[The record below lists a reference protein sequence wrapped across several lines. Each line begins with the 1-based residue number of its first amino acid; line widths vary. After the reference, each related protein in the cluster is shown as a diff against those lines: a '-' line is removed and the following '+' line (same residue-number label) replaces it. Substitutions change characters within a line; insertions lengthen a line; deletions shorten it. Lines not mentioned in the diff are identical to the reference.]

1 MTKPLANRRANQLSQ
16 RLTIV
21 THFGVR
27 AARARA
33 LSLVTRTRMP
43 MSEVS
48 LAVGFADQS
57 IFTRAFTRWYGKT
70 PHAYRLDD
78 ALGPT

>member
-1 MTKPLANRRANQLSQ
+1 LANRRANQLSQ
-16 RLTIV
+16 RLTLV
-21 THFGVR
+21 THFGVC

-33 LSLVTRTRMP
+33 LSLVTRTL
-43 MSEVS
+43 SEVS

>member
-1 MTKPLANRRANQLSQ
+1 
-16 RLTIV
+16 
-21 THFGVR
+21 
-27 AARARA
+27 
-33 LSLVTRTRMP
+33 MP